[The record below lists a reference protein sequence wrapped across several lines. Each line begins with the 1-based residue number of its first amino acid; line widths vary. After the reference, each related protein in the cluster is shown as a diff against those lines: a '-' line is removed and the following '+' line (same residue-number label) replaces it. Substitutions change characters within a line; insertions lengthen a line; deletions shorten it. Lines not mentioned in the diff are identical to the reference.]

1 MEPAWA
7 ELETRTSGKLT
18 KFKNVVKFHNIEA
31 GNLNTEMPMLNKT
44 LVGQKVNEPNAFPTI
59 YKHENGKV
67 AYYQGAREVEPMMKW
82 VVGSNNK
89 TRGKRNGKR
98 RQTNGRRRK
107 TNRKQ

>member
-7 ELETRTSGKLT
+7 ELETMTSGKLT